1 MCHLSGD
8 CPGVLRWVEHQYL
21 RIYACREQSQDQS
34 VYTIITQI
42 LTEKVDHVVHIGGSQ
57 SNNRSWL
64 GVKDF
69 PSFAFIS
76 FKDFSSFGV
85 FSSGE
90 ATSY

>member
-57 SNNRSWL
+57 TIPRL
-64 GVKDF
+64 GQGCNLR
-69 PSFAFIS
+69 PSSARE
-76 FKDFSSFGV
+76 DL
-85 FSSGE
+85 SGLGGLKPRK
-90 ATSY
+90 ASRH

>member
-57 SNNRSWL
+57 SIAHPRQFPHSCPSCVPGSEDL
-64 GVKDF
+64 GCFCVFK
-69 PSFAFIS
+69 PS
-76 FKDFSSFGV
+76 
-85 FSSGE
+85 E
-90 ATSY
+90 AGSH